1 MTSQTIS
8 FAVFR
13 RELKRRKVL
22 RACIVYLLACWGGLK
37 SADVILTFL
46 KFDPDLASHT
56 VVMAAIIGLPIT
68 AVFSWFYEVSLAG
81 ITRRPGFVERR
92 VLDNIAPLDDRRKE
106 GPTRGRRSRPESAY
120 DWILEVETGPLAGQ
134 RYGLEGS
141 VVIGRSADCDLTIP
155 VPRISRQHARFV
167 VEGNKLL
174 LEDLN
179 SSNGTSVNG
188 IRITSVVSLNHQDKV
203 ELLDVTF
210 KIKENLAHFHAQDAT
225 VLHDVTQQRSHETLG
240 SAAKSQ

>member
-1 MTSQTIS
+1 M
-8 FAVFR
+8 
-13 RELKRRKVL
+13 KRRKVV
-22 RACIVYLLACWGGLK
+22 RACIVYLLTCWGGLK

-56 VVMAAIIGLPIT
+56 VVIAAIVGLPVA
-68 AVFSWFYEVSLAG
+68 AVFSWFYDVSLSG
-81 ITRRPGFVERR
+81 ITRRTAFVERR

-106 GPTRGRRSRPESAY
+106 GPSRGRRSRAESEY

-134 RYGLEGS
+134 RYGLEDS
-141 VVIGRSADCDLTIP
+141 VVIGRSAECDLTIP

-179 SSNGTSVNG
+179 SSNGTAVNG
-188 IRITSVVSLNHQDKV
+188 TRIKSIVTLHHQDKV

-210 KIKENLAHFHAQDAT
+210 KIKENMAHFHAQDST
-225 VLHDVTQQRSHETLG
+225 VLHDATLQ
-240 SAAKSQ
+240 AKVEPRRNTIES

>member
-1 MTSQTIS
+1 MNTQSNS

-13 RELKRRKVL
+13 RELKRRKVV

-46 KFDPDLASHT
+46 KFDPNLASHT
-56 VVMAAIIGLPIT
+56 LVGAAILGLPIT
-68 AVFSWFYEVSLAG
+68 AVFSWFYEVSLSG
-81 ITRRPGFVERR
+81 ITRRSPFIERR

-106 GPTRGRRSRPESAY
+106 APSRGRRSHPESSY
-120 DWILEVETGPLAGQ
+120 DWILEVESGPLAGQ

-141 VVIGRSADCDLTIP
+141 IVIGRSADCDLTIP

-174 LEDLN
+174 IEDLK
-179 SSNGTSVNG
+179 SSNGTTVNG
-188 IRITSVVSLNHQDKV
+188 SRINSIVSLNHQDKV
-203 ELLDVTF
+203 QLLEVTF
-210 KIKENLAHFHAQDAT
+210 KIKENLAHFHAQDST
-225 VLHDVTQQRSHETLG
+225 LLQDVTQQRSGEMLG
-240 SAAKSQ
+240 STAKS

>member
-1 MTSQTIS
+1 M
-8 FAVFR
+8 
-13 RELKRRKVL
+13 KRRKVV
-22 RACIVYLLACWGGLK
+22 RACIVYLLTCWGGLK

-56 VVMAAIIGLPIT
+56 VVIAAIVGLPVA
-68 AVFSWFYEVSLAG
+68 AVFSWFYDVSLSG
-81 ITRRPGFVERR
+81 ITRRTAFVERR

-106 GPTRGRRSRPESAY
+106 GPSRGRRSRAESEY

-134 RYGLEGS
+134 RYGLEDS
-141 VVIGRSADCDLTIP
+141 VVIGRSAECDLTIP

-179 SSNGTSVNG
+179 SSNGTAVNG
-188 IRITSVVSLNHQDKV
+188 TRIKSIVALHHQDKV

-210 KIKENLAHFHAQDAT
+210 KIKENMAHFHAQDST
-225 VLHDVTQQRSHETLG
+225 VLHDATLQ
-240 SAAKSQ
+240 AKVEPRRNTIES

>member
-1 MTSQTIS
+1 MNPQTKS
-8 FAVFR
+8 FAVFQ
-13 RELKRRKVL
+13 RELKRRKVV
-22 RACIVYLLACWGGLK
+22 RACVVYLLACWGGLK

-46 KFDPDLASHT
+46 KFNPDLASHT
-56 VVMAAIIGLPIT
+56 VVMAAILGLPIT
-68 AVFSWFYEVSLAG
+68 AVFSWFYDVSMSG
-81 ITRRPGFVERR
+81 ITRRAPFVERR

-106 GPTRGRRSRPESAY
+106 GPARGRRSRPESAY
-120 DWILEVETGPLAGQ
+120 DWILEVESGPLAGQ

-188 IRITSVVSLNHQDKV
+188 ARIKSTVTLNHQDKI

-210 KIKENLAHFHAQDAT
+210 KIKENLAHFHAQDST
-225 VLHDVTQQRSHETLG
+225 VLQDVTQQRTGESLG
-240 SAAKSQ
+240 SAAKS